1 MGQSHQYT
9 TPSVFEITATIND
22 QVINDV
28 QSFVVYRCPIIKT
41 ASFAILKLS
50 LKLTNYLIL
59 QDSLR
64 NNELPIIP
72 INIYEIDSDK
82 RDKGEMGT
90 HIHHFCTKNYV
101 VLQTTTIEP
110 FQIDAAYISCILYLV
125 NPIFHYLNSNNSFNK
140 ILENITANDA
150 IVQFESFLDSNYETA
165 AFDFQHI
172 GNDYALNTYTYEQ
185 ILARVSND
193 LMVPSTLIQTY
204 KPFNTFAFYFFDDF
218 RLDCNTAADITNYYI
233 NIGNKDY
240 FKQRDITDDNY
251 IDVTAELTM
260 VSTHNVIDSFNELLQ
275 KNASLMIE
283 GSNIN
288 IETAKATGTVDV
300 PAVKSE
306 IVEDTISTG
315 RTIKSIFT
323 TVSEKV
329 KQPTERT
336 IIYASD
342 DITNASERYKKVSEQ
357 LRNTIHSIDTYAIK
371 NCMFDI
377 FQFGLIYNLQL
388 YNKSSFV
395 FTPLSIINIFSRDAG
410 KHPIIR
416 HNSKIQFIK
425 FKDNPA

>member
-1 MGQSHQYT
+1 MGQSHQFT
-9 TPSVFEITATIND
+9 TPSVYEITATVNEEIIND
-22 QVINDV
+22 I

-41 ASFAILKLS
+41 ASFAILKLN
-50 LKLTNYLIL
+50 LKLANYLIL

-82 RDKGEMGT
+82 KTNSEMGT
-90 HIHHFCTKNYV
+90 QIHHFCTKNYIV
-101 VLQTTTIEP
+101 IQTTTTDP
-110 FQIDAAYISCILYLV
+110 FQIDVAYISCTLYLV
-125 NPIFHYLNSNNSFNK
+125 NPILHYLNSNNSFNQ
-140 ILENITANDA
+140 ILENVTANEA
-150 IVQFESFLDSNYETA
+150 VIKFESFLNSTYETG
-165 AFDFQHI
+165 AFDFQHV

-185 ILARVSND
+185 ILSRVTND
-193 LMVPSTLIQTY
+193 LMIPTTLIQTY

-218 RLDCNTAADITNYYI
+218 RLDSETAADITNYYI
-233 NIGNKDY
+233 NIGDKNY
-240 FKQRDITDDNY
+240 FKQRDIIDDNY

-260 VSTHNVIDSFNELLQ
+260 ISTHNIVDSFNELLQ
-275 KNASLMIE
+275 ENASLMIE

-288 IETAKATGTVDV
+288 IETIKATGTVDV

-323 TVSEKV
+323 TVSTKA
-329 KQPTERT
+329 KIPTERT

-342 DITNASERYKKVSEQ
+342 DIDNASQRYKKVSEQ
-357 LRNTIHSIDTYAIK
+357 LRNTIHSIDTYVIK
-371 NCMFDI
+371 NCMFDV

-388 YNKSSFV
+388 YNRSSFV
-395 FTPLSIINIFSRDAG
+395 FTPLSIINIFNRDAG
-410 KHPIIR
+410 KHPIMR

-425 FKDNPA
+425 FKDD